1 MSSLKTNFI
10 FSSAVYTLTIM
21 SAKETRE
28 KAEEGKDSLKELK
41 ADYDKK
47 LGEMQSKLDKLLH
60 NGKIAIDDN
69 ETVSDIKASI
79 NTSRDK
85 MVDALEAGEDLIR
98 EHPTIVVTGILVAG
112 ILLGA
117 SLGRKSRD

>member
-1 MSSLKTNFI
+1 L
-10 FSSAVYTLTIM
+10 

-28 KAEEGKDSLKELK
+28 KAEKAGEEQDSIKELK
-41 ADYDKK
+41 AEYDKK

-69 ETVSDIKASI
+69 ETVSDLKESI
-79 NTSRDK
+79 NIGHDK
-85 MVDALEAGEDLIR
+85 MVDVLEAGENLIK
-98 EHPTIVVTGILVAG
+98 EYPTIAVAAVLVVG

-117 SLGRKSRD
+117 SLGRKGTN

>member
-1 MSSLKTNFI
+1 L
-10 FSSAVYTLTIM
+10 

-28 KAEEGKDSLKELK
+28 KAEEDKDLMKELK

-47 LGEMQSKLDKLLH
+47 LGEMQSKIDKLIR

-69 ETVSDIKASI
+69 ETMSDLKESI
-79 NTSRDK
+79 SAGRDQV
-85 MVDALEAGEDLIR
+85 VDFMEAGENLIK
-98 EHPTIVVTGILVAG
+98 EHPAMVVTAVLVVG

-117 SLGRKSRD
+117 SLGNKGKN